1 MAKSPRLTDEDRENL
16 VAYLDG
22 ELDAK
27 TARVLE
33 AKLNLDPKA
42 RQEAEGLR
50 RAWELLDYLPKP
62 EPSPTFSSK
71 TLERISVFRPAVAA
85 SRVWRHWWQ
94 PWAYGV
100 GWAASIMLASTVGFH
115 TVDFFMRRARSPDP
129 AANSQPV
136 DLDQQLVR
144 DLRVIENHRLYEHVD
159 DIQFLRELD
168 DPDLFGEDS

>member
-1 MAKSPRLTDEDRENL
+1 
-16 VAYLDG
+16 
-22 ELDAK
+22 
-27 TARVLE
+27 
-33 AKLNLDPKA
+33 
-42 RQEAEGLR
+42 
-50 RAWELLDYLPKP
+50 
-62 EPSPTFSSK
+62 
-71 TLERISVFRPAVAA
+71 
-85 SRVWRHWWQ
+85 
-94 PWAYGV
+94 
-100 GWAASIMLASTVGFH
+100 MLASTVGFH